1 MKPFALRAVTVAAF
15 AAACVSAASPA
26 MAVPLPPLISE
37 KSVSGAIFFGA
48 TDSVPSQLVISNSS
62 DSFIS
67 DRFPA
72 PPDTPIA
79 RYIGDTGNGRLGANV
94 DVANGNFAA
103 SQVHYTETVT
113 NNTDHDLDLYFS
125 FYLTP
130 GQAQLVG
137 TPTDGTFW
145 EGTANFRGDIVWDT
159 SENFADAQSLWSVS
173 ANVLGDSDNGFF
185 NSTDTSLAPGFKFV
199 ATDTGYTYDA
209 YQYTLAL
216 GRLGAGESK
225 ELGYFLNSEG
235 FYREVRVGS
244 ISQSAFSAIV
254 VVPAGGHSAVGAFDP
269 LGIVTKPGTQFLAV
283 AVPEPSTW
291 AMLGVGLLAVAGV
304 ARRRASVSA
313 KVRRAA

>member
-1 MKPFALRAVTVAAF
+1 MKPFALRAVAVAAF

-37 KSVSGAIFFGA
+37 KSVSGAILFGA
-48 TDSVPSQLVISNSS
+48 TDSVPSRLVISNSS

-145 EGTANFRGDIVWDT
+145 EGTANFRGDIIWDT
-159 SENFADAQSLWSVS
+159 PENFADAQSLWSVS